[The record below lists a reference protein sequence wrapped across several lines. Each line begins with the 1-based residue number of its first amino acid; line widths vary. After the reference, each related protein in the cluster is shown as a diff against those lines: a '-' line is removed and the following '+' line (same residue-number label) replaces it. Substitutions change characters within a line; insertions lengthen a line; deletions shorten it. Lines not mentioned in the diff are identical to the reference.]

1 MKVSNQIPELGNIE
15 VTPSYVYIQKN
26 KNNEMIQIKMVGLPI
41 GGKSKARKFVDD
53 IEKVSGIEGLQGL
66 IDTEMGM
73 KNEK

>member
-1 MKVSNQIPELGNIE
+1 
-15 VTPSYVYIQKN
+15 
-26 KNNEMIQIKMVGLPI
+26 MVGLPI